1 MFKRKAKK
9 EKGISDVTEETR
21 VAIDIGHYSIKLAY
35 FKDNLLC
42 LDEFPFF
49 EQPKDIID
57 LKQQQFLDIQMSTIN
72 KAVSMINPKAEFILS
87 PQPSPLMLTRVLQQP
102 PDLALN
108 RLLERELPFEPDQ
121 FTFDT
126 QEMGT
131 RAQDKK
137 SKKSEKR
144 SLSIAVA
151 ASNLDF
157 IQRCIG
163 LLGEFQL
170 QIKSV
175 TPKVVGLLN
184 YLLLNSDGNGDRPVV
199 FLDLGALF
207 SHLIIFKGKEQF
219 LARTIHL
226 GGIHF
231 NNELVKRLNVDFET
245 AEKIKTE
252 RKLIDDSLFD
262 SKGMTSSLPM
272 FQAINSILFNLVDE
286 IKNSMTYFEDYFL
299 EDLSN
304 AIVLLAGGSSNL
316 QNLDRFLTKET
327 DLPVSK
333 AEKALHDLTP
343 DLEFSPQFA
352 STVGLLRKPT
362 RTDLF
367 EINLIN
373 NIEGMLFKLEDG
385 DYYLTK
391 DGFVDKKK
399 YKRKQKTGPKEVK
412 IAGGQGL
419 GDITLSPLALIK
431 ELPQRI
437 KGLLKGEKFEM
448 PTISFSQ
455 MDFSPIKSQLKNIFV
470 VIGAL
475 FLVIYGG
482 NRLFWAPKMRTLDHT
497 ISSYLSKSVELDQA
511 RSSVITVSTTDKEK
525 TSTQAIKVMRTD
537 KILWADK
544 LKAIAA
550 AIPEMVWVSDLAMKG
565 NALVISCHVYSYGQ
579 DHLKTI
585 ALFIKNIK
593 TRKEFLNDFEEVK
606 FQSALRNTTDKDI
619 YDFTLT
625 FPLKREMIEQVE
637 ETIVKAKG

>member
-9 EKGISDVTEETR
+9 EKDISDVTQETR
-21 VAIDIGHYSIKLAY
+21 VAIDIGHYSIKFAY

-49 EQPKDIID
+49 EQPKDIIG
-57 LKQQQFLDIQMSTIN
+57 LKQQQLLDIQMSAIQ
-72 KAVSMINPKAEFILS
+72 KGVSMINPKAEFILS

-102 PDLALN
+102 PDLAL
-108 RLLERELPFEPDQ
+108 RRFLDRELPFEPDHY
-121 FTFDT
+121 TFDT
-126 QEMGT
+126 QGVDT
-131 RAQDKK
+131 QSQDKK
-137 SKKSEKR
+137 SKKTEKR
-144 SLSIAVA
+144 FLSIAVA
-151 ASNLDF
+151 ASDLDF
-157 IQRCIG
+157 IQRSIG

-170 QIKSV
+170 QVKSI
-175 TPKVVGLLN
+175 TPKVVSLLN
-184 YLLLNSDGNGDRPVV
+184 YILLNSDGNEDQPIVL
-199 FLDLGALF
+199 LDIGALF
-207 SHLIIFKGKEQF
+207 SHLIVFKGKEQF
-219 LARTIHL
+219 LARTIHQ

-299 EDLSN
+299 EDVSDA
-304 AIVLLAGGSSNL
+304 AILLAGGSSNL
-316 QNLDRFLTKET
+316 QNLDRFLTKEI
-327 DLPVSK
+327 DLPVRK
-333 AEKALHDLTP
+333 AEDALHDLTP
-343 DLEFSPQFA
+343 DHQFSPQFA
-352 STVGLLRKPT
+352 STIGLLRKPT

-399 YKRKQKTGPKEVK
+399 FKRKQKTGPKEVK
-412 IAGGQGL
+412 VAGGQGL
-419 GDITLSPLALIK
+419 GEAALSPLALIK

-437 KGLLKGEKFEM
+437 RGLLKGEKFEM

-455 MDFSPIKSQLKNIFV
+455 MDFSPIKSQLKNIFI

-482 NRLFWAPKMRTLDHT
+482 NRLFWAPKVRKLDRT
-497 ISSYLSKSVELDQA
+497 ISSYLTKSAELDEA
-511 RSSVITVSTTDKEK
+511 RSSVITVSTPDNEKE
-525 TSTQAIKVMRTD
+525 SPQAIKVMRTD

-544 LKAIAA
+544 LKTIAA
-550 AIPEMVWVSDLAMKG
+550 AIPEMVWVSDLTMKG

-606 FQSALRNTTDKDI
+606 FQSAVRNTTDKDV

-625 FPLKREMIEQVE
+625 FPLKRKIIEKIE

>member
-9 EKGISDVTEETR
+9 EKDISDVTEETR
-21 VAIDIGHYSIKLAY
+21 VAIDIGHYSIKFAY

-49 EQPKDIID
+49 EQPKDMIG
-57 LKQQQFLDIQMSTIN
+57 LKQQELLDVQMFTVN

-102 PDLALN
+102 PDLALK

-126 QEMGT
+126 QEMSS

-163 LLGEFQL
+163 LLGKFQL

-175 TPKVVGLLN
+175 TPKAVGLLN
-184 YLLLNSDGNGDRPVV
+184 YLLLNPDGNGDQPVV

-207 SHLIIFKGKEQF
+207 SHLIIYKGKEQF

-272 FQAINSILFNLVDE
+272 FQAINNILFNLVDE

-299 EDLSN
+299 EDVSN

-316 QNLDRFLTKET
+316 HNLDRFLTKET

-333 AEKALHDLTP
+333 AEKALHNLTP

-373 NIEGMLFKLEDG
+373 NIEGLLFKLEDG

-391 DGFVDKKK
+391 DGFVNKKK

-419 GDITLSPLALIK
+419 RDITLSPLALIK

-455 MDFSPIKSQLKNIFV
+455 MNFSHIKSQFKNIFV
-470 VIGAL
+470 VLGAL

-482 NRLFWAPKMRTLDHT
+482 NRLFWAPKMRTLDRT
-497 ISSYLSKSVELDQA
+497 LSGYLNKSAELDQA
-511 RSSVITVSTTDKEK
+511 RSSVITVSTPEKEK
-525 TSTQAIKVMRTD
+525 QSPQAIKVMRTD

-550 AIPEMVWVSDLAMKG
+550 AIPEMVWVSDLAIKG

-593 TRKEFLNDFEEVK
+593 TRKEFLNDFEDVK

-625 FPLKREMIEQVE
+625 FPLKRKTIEQIE
-637 ETIVKAKG
+637 ETIVQAKG